1 MNLRYSSLSSI
12 EKYTYFSRKHVA
24 RRPIHFR
31 PKYTKIENSL
41 NIPYG
46 QES

>member
-1 MNLRYSSLSSI
+1 MNFRYSALSSI

-24 RRPIHFR
+24 RRPIHLR
-31 PKYTKIENSL
+31 PKYTKVENPLSL
-41 NIPYG
+41 PYG